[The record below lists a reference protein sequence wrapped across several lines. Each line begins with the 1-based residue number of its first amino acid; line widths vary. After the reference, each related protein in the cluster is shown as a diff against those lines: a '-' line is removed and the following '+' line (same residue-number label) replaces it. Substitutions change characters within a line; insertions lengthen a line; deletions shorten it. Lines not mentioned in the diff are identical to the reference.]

1 MENDRKICI
10 FAQFSHNQRF
20 DLTFL
25 GIVHLTDFPVI
36 FYP

>member
-1 MENDRKICI
+1 MY
-10 FAQFSHNQRF
+10 FVPFSNNQRF

-25 GIVHLTDFPVI
+25 GSVHLTDFPVI